1 MNPVNALK
9 SQAILP
15 DKDTGATASL
25 EQVREGYTRQRDK
38 LKKATQDFE
47 SVFLTQMLKQAHK
60 SMQGEGALFGSS
72 SEAKFYG
79 EMRDEMLAQHLS
91 KTGQFGIGNLLYKR
105 LEKTLPPN
113 PDAMLKDALKILR

>member
-1 MNPVNALK
+1 MNPMDALK

-15 DKDTGATASL
+15 DKDTGSTPTI
-25 EQVREGYTRQRDK
+25 EQVREAYTRQRDK

-47 SVFLTQMLKQAHK
+47 AVFLTQMLKQAHK
-60 SMQGEGALFGSS
+60 SMQGDGSLFGNS

-79 EMRDEMLAQHLS
+79 EMRDEMMAEHLS
-91 KTGQFGIGNLLYKR
+91 KTGQFGIGSLLYKK